1 MRRSVLLLSIVLA
14 LLAAV
19 PSLAAAAPNALER
32 GRQENAIAKTMV
44 DRALAAAKAGDYAR
58 AYTLAR
64 SAYLDHYEYVEIPL
78 RLRDPNLV
86 LDTEFKFAD
95 LRNDL
100 KGRAPTNT
108 IRADVRDVRTGI
120 LDTDRALAA
129 KGVAGPAIAF
139 GFSFSILFREGV
151 EAVLLIAI
159 LLGSLA
165 AGRASGYRR
174 PLSLGV
180 LGALVATGVTWA
192 LTTLV
197 IDLAPV
203 NRELL
208 EAATALLAVVV
219 LVLVSFWLVARID
232 QRRRMEFM
240 RARVASAIAAGSAG
254 AFMALGFTAV
264 YREGFETVL
273 FYQALL
279 LFAQG
284 LELWVALGAALAV
297 AALAAVAYA
306 ILRLGRTLP
315 LKPMLLTGAS
325 VLLLLSVAFA
335 GNAVRSL
342 QGADMVAATPVHA
355 GWARPPVFVAELTG
369 IHPTRESLLVQA
381 VLLVIFVAGA
391 LWTFVGLPARQR
403 RRERLGADAAPAAR
417 APEPAS
423 AAEPER
429 EVVPR

>member
-1 MRRSVLLLSIVLA
+1 MRRLLA
-14 LLAAV
+14 LISLAVALPAV
-19 PSLAAAAPNALER
+19 VPAVAAAAPNALER
-32 GRQENAIAKTMV
+32 GRQENAVAKTMV
-44 DRALAAAKAGDYAR
+44 DDSLAAAKAGDFAR

-100 KGRAPTNT
+100 QHRVAIDT
-108 IRADVRDVRTGI
+108 IRADVRDVRAGI

-129 KGVAGPAIAF
+129 KGVAAPAIAF

-273 FYQALL
+273 FYQALSF
-279 LFAQG
+279 FADG
-284 LELWVALGAALAV
+284 LEIWVVLGAVTAIATLAV
-297 AALAAVAYA
+297 IGYA
-306 ILRLGRTLP
+306 ILKLGRRLP
-315 LKPMLLTGAS
+315 LKPMLMAS
-325 VLLLLSVAFA
+325 ATILLLLSVAFV
-335 GNAVRSL
+335 GNAVRAL
-342 QGADMVAATPVHA
+342 QEADKIAVTPVA
-355 GWARPPVFVAELTG
+355 SSLARPPIFIADLTG
-369 IHPTRESLLVQA
+369 IHPTREGLVAQA
-381 VLLVIFVAGA
+381 VVLLIYALGA
-391 LWTFVGLPARQR
+391 LYLFAWRPLR
-403 RRERLGADAAPAAR
+403 RPAA
-417 APEPAS
+417 AGVSE
-423 AAEPER
+423 
-429 EVVPR
+429 

>member
-1 MRRSVLLLSIVLA
+1 MRRLLLLVSLAAA
-14 LLAAV
+14 LLAVV
-19 PSLAAAAPNALER
+19 PALAAAAPNALER
-32 GRQENAIAKTMV
+32 GRQENAIAKAMV
-44 DRALAAAKAGDYAR
+44 DRSLAAAKAGHYAR
-58 AYTLAR
+58 AYSLAR

-86 LDTEFKFAD
+86 LDTEFTFAD

-100 KGRAPTNT
+100 KGRAAIDT
-108 IRADVRDVRTGI
+108 IRADVRDVRAGI

-129 KGVAGPAIAF
+129 KGVAAPAIAF

-284 LELWVALGAALAV
+284 LELWIALGALLAV
-297 AALAAVAYA
+297 AALGAVAYA

-325 VLLLLSVAFA
+325 ILLLLSVAFA

-342 QGADMVAATPVHA
+342 QGADMVAATPVQA

-381 VLLVIFVAGA
+381 VLLAIFVAGA
-391 LWTFVGLPARQR
+391 LWTFVGLPQRQR
-403 RRERLGADAAPAAR
+403 RKERVAADAAVPAAPP
-417 APEPAS
+417 APEP
-423 AAEPER
+423 EPER

>member
-1 MRRSVLLLSIVLA
+1 MRRALGLISLALVALVLLPG
-14 LLAAV
+14 AA
-19 PSLAAAAPNALER
+19 SAKLNDLER
-32 GRQENAIAKTMV
+32 GRQENAIAKTLV
-44 DRALAAAKAGDYAR
+44 DRSLEAAKDGDYERAYALAR
-58 AYTLAR
+58 T
-64 SAYLDHYEYVEIPL
+64 AYLDHYEYVEIPL

-100 KGRAPTNT
+100 EQRRPLDE
-108 IRADVRDVRTGI
+108 IRADVRDVRAGI
-120 LDTDRALAA
+120 LATDRAIAE
-129 KGVAGPAIAF
+129 KGVAAPAIAF

-165 AGRASGYRR
+165 AGKASGYRR
-174 PLSLGV
+174 PLTLGV
-180 LGALVATGVTWA
+180 LAALATTVVTWVLA
-192 LTTLV
+192 TLV
-197 IDLAPV
+197 IDIAPV
-203 NRELL
+203 NRELM
-208 EAATALLAVVV
+208 EAITALLAVAV

-240 RARVASAIAAGSAG
+240 RARVATAIAAGSAT
-254 AFMALGFTAV
+254 AFAALGFTAV

-279 LFAQG
+279 LFADG
-284 LELWVALGAALAV
+284 LELWIALGAAAAVLA
-297 AALAAVAYA
+297 LGAVAYA

-325 VLLLLSVAFA
+325 ILLLLSVAFV

-342 QGADMVAATPVHA
+342 QGADVVSATPVHA

-369 IHPTRESLLVQA
+369 IHPTQESLIAQA
-381 VLLVIFVAGA
+381 VLLAIFVVGG
-391 LWTFVGLPARQR
+391 LWTFVGLPARRR
-403 RRERLGADAAPAAR
+403 RRERIAAQAATPDGAPQAENV
-417 APEPAS
+417 EPKEPVAS
-423 AAEPER
+423 
-429 EVVPR
+429 